1 MHKIL
6 IVEDEEAIRLGLV
19 DLLEIEGYEIEV
31 AVDGEQAME
40 RVQQWQPNLVIL
52 DLMLPKV
59 SGYDVCRYIRKSFP
73 QIFILMLTAKNEE
86 INKIQGLEMGA
97 DDYVTKPFSVFELMA
112 RIKSMLRR
120 IAQEKPLPQAAGD
133 VMEFDDIRIDFK
145 KYEAT
150 KAGKPMELSA
160 KEFQV
165 LKYLGARHGEVVTRE
180 DLLQAIWGYS
190 PDNMPTTR
198 TVDNQIVKLRQKIE
212 ADIGNPTVI
221 KSVRGVG
228 YKFDPHGLHGPGS
241 PEMP

>member
-1 MHKIL
+1 MHRIL

-31 AVDGEQAME
+31 AIDGEQAME
-40 RVQQWQPNLVIL
+40 KVRDHQPHLVIL
-52 DLMLPKV
+52 DLMLPKA
-59 SGYDVCRYIRKSFP
+59 SGYDVCRYIRKTYP
-73 QIFILMLTAKNEE
+73 KVFILMLTAKTEE

-120 IAQEKPLPQAAGD
+120 IEHDKSAGTSISD
-133 VMEFDDIRIDFK
+133 VLEFEDVRIDFK

-150 KAGKPMELSA
+150 KAGQPIELSA
-160 KEFQV
+160 KEFQI
-165 LKYLGARHGEVVTRE
+165 LKYFSTRKGEVVTRE
-180 DLLQAIWGYS
+180 DLLQVIWGYS
-190 PDNMPTTR
+190 IENMPTTR

-212 ADIGNPTVI
+212 KDTENPIVI

-228 YKFDPHGLHGPGS
+228 YKFDPTEVKS
-241 PEMP
+241 E

>member
-1 MHKIL
+1 MHRIL

-19 DLLEIEGYEIEV
+19 DTLEIEGFEIAV

-40 RVQQWQPNLVIL
+40 QVRRFRPHLVIL

-59 SGYDVCRYIRKSFP
+59 SGYDVCRFIRKDFS
-73 QIFILMLTAKNEE
+73 QTFILMLTAKNEE

-112 RIKSMLRR
+112 RIKSLLRR
-120 IAQEKPLPQAAGD
+120 VSLDQAAAPSGSAGSD
-133 VMEFDDIRIDFK
+133 LLEFDDVRVDFK
-145 KYEAT
+145 KYEALR
-150 KAGKPMELSA
+150 AGKPMELSA
-160 KEFQV
+160 KEFQI
-165 LKYLGARHGEVVTRE
+165 LKYLSQRRGEVVTRE

-198 TVDNQIVKLRQKIE
+198 TVDNQIVKLRQKVE
-212 ADIGNPTVI
+212 ADVANPAVI

-228 YKFDPHGLHGPGS
+228 YKFDPPGT
-241 PEMP
+241 

>member
-19 DLLEIEGYEIEV
+19 DLLEIEGYQIEV
-31 AVDGEQAME
+31 AADGEEAME
-40 RVQQWQPNLVIL
+40 KVRKFLPHLVIL

-59 SGYDVCRYIRKSFP
+59 SGYDVCRYIRKTFP
-73 QIFILMLTAKNEE
+73 QTFIMMLTAKNEE
-86 INKIQGLEMGA
+86 INKIQGLEIGA

-112 RIKSMLRR
+112 RLKSMLRR
-120 IAQEKPLPQAAGD
+120 VSQDAPAGQSHAPAD
-133 VMEFDDIRIDFK
+133 VLEFADVHIDFR

-150 KAGKPMELSA
+150 RAGRPIELSA
-160 KEFQV
+160 KEFQI
-165 LKYLGARHGEVVTRE
+165 LKFLSGRRGEVVTRE

-190 PDNMPTTR
+190 IENMPTTR

-212 ADIGNPTVI
+212 VDTENPLVI

-228 YKFDPHGLHGPGS
+228 YKFDP
-241 PEMP
+241 PEAAR